1 MQKYT
6 ALDVLIAAKKH
17 NVVIWYDFEITNDIT
32 KINLSNGVKRTTVC
46 VSPAT
51 RAPFRLSMVCGMVIN
66 AIEDIVRCTAESKEK
81 VKPVYVGRGKN
92 GNVT

>member
-17 NVVIWYDFEITNDIT
+17 NVVIWYDFDIANDIT
-32 KINLSNGVKRTTVC
+32 KINLSNGVKRTAVC

-66 AIEDIVRCTAESKEK
+66 AIEDIARCTAESKVK
-81 VKPVYVGRGKN
+81 VKPVYVERGKSEE
-92 GNVT
+92 VT